1 MPTTVTEATAAWIHK
16 IMSLAFEKATVRHP
30 HRLQESFYQF
40 GGQRVRIRIVGR
52 EMATHITRPF
62 SHLRADVADTRTPQ
76 LTVDLWDESETGVHC
91 QVSPLNGGRQT
102 PFAALAPDGRF
113 LAQQRPNVLNYYD
126 RSGQNII
133 SSVAWSGEV
142 SVYERWKPLGR
153 ALLEWYNNQDVQIV
167 HAGLVARDNEGVLFV
182 GPSGSGKST
191 SALACLC
198 GGFSFLGE
206 DYIGLQKLEDGSFV
220 GHSLYNSVFLE
231 NNHLTRFPR
240 LAPYIMTGLPHEE
253 KSAIV
258 LSQIYPEKLARTVP
272 IRALMLPRV
281 IDTSKPTI
289 RPASKS
295 EAVSLGARSLL
306 ELPHKGLGRHGLER
320 LVKLVQN
327 VPCYWLEL
335 GRELSS
341 IPSLVEDILIAA
353 VRSWRSPR

>member
-1 MPTTVTEATAAWIHK
+1 MPTIVTEAAAARIHK
-16 IMSLAFEKATVRHP
+16 FMLLAFERATLKHP

-52 EMATHITRPF
+52 EMAMHITRPF
-62 SHLRADVADTRTPQ
+62 SHLRADVSDTRTPQ
-76 LTVDLWDESETGVHC
+76 LTIDLWDESETDVHC
-91 QVSPLNGGRQT
+91 QVRPLNGGRQT
-102 PFAALAPDGRF
+102 TFAVLAPDGRF

-126 RSGQNII
+126 HGGQNII

-153 ALLEWYNNQDVQIV
+153 ALLEWYNDQDVQIV
-167 HAGLVARDNEGVLFV
+167 HAGVVARDNEGVLFV
-182 GPSGSGKST
+182 GTSGSGKST
-191 SALACLC
+191 SVLACLC

-206 DYIGLQKLEDGSFV
+206 DYVGLQKLEDGSLV

-231 NNHLTRFPR
+231 NNHVTRFPR

-258 LSQIYPEKLARTVP
+258 LSQIYPEKLSRTVP
-272 IRALMLPRV
+272 IRALILPRV
-281 IDTSKPTI
+281 VDTNKTMI

-295 EAVSLGARSLL
+295 EALSLGRASLL
-306 ELPHKGLGRHGLER
+306 ELPNKGLGRYGFER
-320 LVKLVQN
+320 LAQLVER

-335 GRELSS
+335 GRDLGS
-341 IPSLVEDILIAA
+341 IPQCVEEILGKAT
-353 VRSWRSPR
+353 